1 MLYRNLIVYVCL
13 FLSLTSKAQ
22 YNIDRLII
30 SGQIAYNNHDYV
42 VAIQHFNNVL
52 SGKPYL
58 YEPWFYRG
66 LCKLQLEDYVGA
78 ENDFNE
84 AIKLNP
90 YVHELFSARAES
102 LIRLHKYEEAIAD
115 YDKALKFSP
124 DERGYWYNR
133 AYCRFFMKDYQKTHE
148 ELEYI
153 VKRWPN
159 LNNAYSL
166 QTEVYLSEN
175 DTATASKWLDKTLEH
190 NPYDGNSWSIRGRL
204 GLQQKNWSDASYCA
218 TPAYFSN
225 AIHYQPRVVNN
236 YMYRA
241 MARVNLNK
249 LRQAMEDYDK
259 AIDMDPNNFLSH
271 YNRGLLRQQLGD
283 DNRAIDDFNFVLKYE
298 PNNILALYNR
308 AILLDQTGNY
318 RAAIEDYSVV
328 IAKFPNFWTGLMNR
342 AACYRKLGMTAKAE
356 LDEFRVLKARLDKQQ
371 GIQQR
376 WSKSKLREVRK
387 MSDVDVE
394 KYDQWVVVDEDV
406 VTPQYNSEYRGAIQ
420 NRVVENVFM
429 PLFSLS
435 YMPYVGG
442 VRTLQIVVP
451 ELEDFNH
458 NKKPIRKIYL
468 TCKPSPINE
477 KMTKSFFNSIDSI
490 SASIS
495 ASHDI
500 HTAADLLIQR
510 AVAHVTTHN
519 YSEAI
524 NDLNDYLRIES
535 TNVLVYWERAY
546 CHAMMSEYASNQG
559 TDSKMRLSVSLDDLK
574 HALSFNNENAYLHY
588 NIATVYA
595 IQKEYH
601 SAIDHYRKAIQLN
614 ANLAE
619 AYYNLGLVHIFNN
632 DRKEGIKDLSK
643 AGELG
648 LYDAYSIMK
657 RYTSE
662 KEK

>member
-1 MLYRNLIVYVCL
+1 
-13 FLSLTSKAQ
+13 
-22 YNIDRLII
+22 
-30 SGQIAYNNHDYV
+30 
-42 VAIQHFNNVL
+42 
-52 SGKPYL
+52 
-58 YEPWFYRG
+58 
-66 LCKLQLEDYVGA
+66 
-78 ENDFNE
+78 
-84 AIKLNP
+84 
-90 YVHELFSARAES
+90 
-102 LIRLHKYEEAIAD
+102 
-115 YDKALKFSP
+115 
-124 DERGYWYNR
+124 
-133 AYCRFFMKDYQKTHE
+133 E
-148 ELEYI
+148 ELDYI

-175 DTATASKWLDKTLEH
+175 DTVTASKWLDKTLEH
-190 NPYDGNSWSIRGRL
+190 NPYDGSSWSIKGRL
-204 GLQQKNWSDASYCA
+204 GLQQKNWMIADSSF
-218 TPAYFSN
+218 TK

-283 DNRAIDDFNFVLKYE
+283 DNRAIEDFNFVLRFE

-308 AILLDQTGNY
+308 AILLDRTGNY
-318 RAAIEDYSVV
+318 RAAIADYSVV
-328 IAKFPNFWTGLMNR
+328 IDKFPNFWTGLMSR

-356 LDEFRVLKARLDKQQ
+356 LDEFKVMKAQIDKQQ

-387 MSDVDVE
+387 MSDIDVE

-406 VTPQYNSEYRGAIQ
+406 VTPQYNSDYRGAIQ

-442 VRTLQIVVP
+442 IRTSQIIVQ
-451 ELEDFNH
+451 ELEAYNNH
-458 NKKPIRKIYL
+458 NKKTLRKIYV
-468 TCKPSPINE
+468 TCKPASINE
-477 KMTKSFFNSIDSI
+477 KMTKAFFNSIDSI
-490 SASIS
+490 TTAIS
-495 ASHDI
+495 NSHDI
-500 HTAADLLIQR
+500 KTATDLLMQR

-519 YSEAI
+519 FSEAI
-524 NDLNDYLRIES
+524 NDLNDYLHIDS
-535 TNVLVYWERAY
+535 TNVLAFWERAY
-546 CHAMMSEYASNQG
+546 CHVMMSEFDGTQG
-559 TDSKMRLSVSLDDLK
+559 TEGKLRLQVALNDLNE
-574 HALSFNNENAYLHY
+574 ALSFNENNAYLHY

-595 IQKEYH
+595 IQKEYNT
-601 SAIDHYRKAIQLN
+601 AIDHYRKAIQLN
-614 ANLAE
+614 GNLAE
-619 AYYNLGLVHIFNN
+619 AYYNLGLVLIFNN
-632 DRKEGIKDLSK
+632 NKNEGIKELSK

-648 LYDAYSIMK
+648 LYDAYSVMK
-657 RYTSE
+657 HYTTE

>member
-1 MLYRNLIVYVCL
+1 
-13 FLSLTSKAQ
+13 
-22 YNIDRLII
+22 
-30 SGQIAYNNHDYV
+30 
-42 VAIQHFNNVL
+42 
-52 SGKPYL
+52 
-58 YEPWFYRG
+58 
-66 LCKLQLEDYVGA
+66 
-78 ENDFNE
+78 
-84 AIKLNP
+84 
-90 YVHELFSARAES
+90 
-102 LIRLHKYEEAIAD
+102 
-115 YDKALKFSP
+115 
-124 DERGYWYNR
+124 
-133 AYCRFFMKDYQKTHE
+133 
-148 ELEYI
+148 
-153 VKRWPN
+153 
-159 LNNAYSL
+159 
-166 QTEVYLSEN
+166 
-175 DTATASKWLDKTLEH
+175 
-190 NPYDGNSWSIRGRL
+190 
-204 GLQQKNWSDASYCA
+204 
-218 TPAYFSN
+218 
-225 AIHYQPRVVNN
+225 
-236 YMYRA
+236 
-241 MARVNLNK
+241 
-249 LRQAMEDYDK
+249 
-259 AIDMDPNNFLSH
+259 
-271 YNRGLLRQQLGD
+271 
-283 DNRAIDDFNFVLKYE
+283 
-298 PNNILALYNR
+298 
-308 AILLDQTGNY
+308 
-318 RAAIEDYSVV
+318 
-328 IAKFPNFWTGLMNR
+328 
-342 AACYRKLGMTAKAE
+342 MTAKAE

-442 VRTLQIVVP
+442 VRSLQIVVP

-490 SASIS
+490 STSIS

-524 NDLNDYLRIES
+524 NDLNDYLRIDS

>member
-204 GLQQKNWSDASYCA
+204 GLQQKNWSVADSS
-218 TPAYFSN
+218 FSN

-356 LDEFRVLKARLDKQQ
+356 MDEFRVLKARLDKQQ

-451 ELEDFNH
+451 ELEEFNH
-458 NKKPIRKIYL
+458 NKKPLRKIYL

-524 NDLNDYLRIES
+524 NDLNDYLRIDS

-643 AGELG
+643 AGEFG

>member
-1 MLYRNLIVYVCL
+1 MLSRHLIVCLCL
-13 FLSLTSKAQ
+13 FVSLTSKAQ
-22 YNIDRLII
+22 YNTDRLII

-42 VAIQHFNNVL
+42 VAIQHFNHVL
-52 SGKPYL
+52 SAKPYL
-58 YEPWFYRG
+58 YEPWYYRG
-66 LCKLQLEDYVGA
+66 LSKLQLEDYVGA
-78 ENDFNE
+78 ESDFSE

-90 YVHELFSARAES
+90 YVHQLFSARAECY
-102 LIRLHKYEEAIAD
+102 IRLRKYEEAIED
-115 YDKALKFSP
+115 YDKALKIMP
-124 DERGYWYNR
+124 DEKGYWYNR
-133 AYCRFFMKDYQKTHE
+133 TYCRFFMKDYSKTHE
-148 ELEYI
+148 ELDYI
-153 VKRWPN
+153 VKRWPT

-190 NPYDGNSWSIRGRL
+190 NPYDGSSWSIKGRL
-204 GLQQKNWSDASYCA
+204 SLQQKNWSMADSAF
-218 TPAYFSN
+218 TK

-241 MARVNLNK
+241 MVRVNLNK

-283 DNRAIDDFNFVLKYE
+283 DNRAIDDFSFVLKYE

-318 RAAIEDYSVV
+318 KAAIEDYSVV
-328 IAKFPNFWTGLMNR
+328 IDKFPNFWTGLMNR

-356 LDEFRVLKARLDKQQ
+356 LDEFKVLKARIDKQQ

-387 MSDVDVE
+387 MSDIDVE

-406 VTPQYNSEYRGAIQ
+406 VTPQYNSDYRGAIQ

-435 YMPYVGG
+435 YMPYVSGI
-442 VRTLQIVVP
+442 RTSQIVVH
-451 ELEDFNH
+451 ELEEFNNQKH
-458 NKKPIRKIYL
+458 PLRTIYV
-468 TCKPSPINE
+468 TCKPSPISE
-477 KMTKSFFNSIDSI
+477 MMTNSFFANIDSI
-490 SASIS
+490 SAKIS
-495 ASHDI
+495 SSH
-500 HTAADLLIQR
+500 HVQEAADLLLQR

-519 YSEAI
+519 FTEAI
-524 NDLNDYLRIES
+524 NDLNDYLHIDS
-535 TNVLVYWERAY
+535 TNVLAYWERAY
-546 CHAMMSEYASNQG
+546 CHTMMSEFNGSQG
-559 TDSKMRLSVSLDDLK
+559 IEGRMRMSVALDDLH
-574 HALSFNNENAYLHY
+574 HALSLSNNNAYLHY
-588 NIATVYA
+588 NLATIYA
-595 IQKEYH
+595 IQKEYNQ
-601 SAIDHYRKAIQLN
+601 AIDHYRKAIHIN

-619 AYYNLGLVHIFNN
+619 AYYNLALVHIFNN
-632 DRKEGIKDLSK
+632 NREEGLKELSK

-657 RYTSE
+657 SYTSE
-662 KEK
+662 KK